1 MTGRCKFRPSFS
13 DYIILITYFQ
23 TRLHQ
28 ILNIHHIQ
36 SLWATRKPSSIWG
49 TFTRLQNKHFS
60 VGFNCSWR
68 DHSRTPEC
76 CLRLSMER
84 GEGSINRDFVK
95 RVGAECGEGLSD
107 IGNRV
112 TDGVADTPK
121 TPRLMGVGVLLGQ
134 EPLCPSIARR
144 QLDRLKWMLAFNLG
158 EHMQKQPARQRR
170 HESPFILMQRKDCK
184 HCDNYRSCALTLRNA
199 SYGYLWNDSL
209 WFLKKQKVSY

>member
-1 MTGRCKFRPSFS
+1 MKSTQYMYLFPLCAFCTFSRSLCSEEPFKVSQLCLLNHPVLHIINDWKMSFRPSFS
-13 DYIILITYFQ
+13 DYIIFITYFQ

-112 TDGVADTPK
+112 TDGVADT
-121 TPRLMGVGVLLGQ
+121 VLQ
-134 EPLCPSIARR
+134 
-144 QLDRLKWMLAFNLG
+144 
-158 EHMQKQPARQRR
+158 
-170 HESPFILMQRKDCK
+170 
-184 HCDNYRSCALTLRNA
+184 
-199 SYGYLWNDSL
+199 DS
-209 WFLKKQKVSY
+209 WE